1 MQLRSVAKRFPIITY
16 DNENCWH
23 DMSLHLLINKRFDVA
38 LYNLI
43 SNRRGNE
50 TFDIRWDMWAIWP
63 PVNTSLLLPTLM
75 LQLKKGNL
83 ELIATSKFSNV
94 GIYHLFFLTIKL
106 FITPFGIKDEMYH
119 LDIFY
124 VVKRFDMQYA
134 YLRLA

>member
-1 MQLRSVAKRFPIITY
+1 
-16 DNENCWH
+16 
-23 DMSLHLLINKRFDVA
+23 
-38 LYNLI
+38 
-43 SNRRGNE
+43 
-50 TFDIRWDMWAIWP
+50 
-63 PVNTSLLLPTLM
+63 M
-75 LQLKKGNL
+75 LQIKKGNL